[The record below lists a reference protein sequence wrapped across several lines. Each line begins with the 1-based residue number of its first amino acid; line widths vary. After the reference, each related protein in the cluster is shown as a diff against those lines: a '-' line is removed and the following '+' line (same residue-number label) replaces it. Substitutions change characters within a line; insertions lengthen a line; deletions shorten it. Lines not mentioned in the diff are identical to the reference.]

1 MQQASVVV
9 RQTDPTQ
16 FVKFMELVFQYQDMF
31 LSGAVNMTEPEVQR
45 TIAEFISQHISV
57 AYSKVME
64 GFTDDVVTMDARY
77 AWKYAASRSVTGTPQ
92 FIVNGVHVPA
102 APGFSAG
109 DWAEFID
116 SLLNT
121 PTALA

>member
-1 MQQASVVV
+1 
-9 RQTDPTQ
+9 
-16 FVKFMELVFQYQDMF
+16 
-31 LSGAVNMTEPEVQR
+31 MTEPEVQR

-57 AYSKVME
+57 AYSKSDLTVYTQSARDATQQDMKCVMSVAPSCACRVME